1 MSSADQ
7 PAPAGAPLRAPV
19 VEFYIPATSSLQERR
34 PRTLKHGDTFGL
46 FDHYGN
52 IVPGE
57 GSPEGLYHKDM
68 RFLSGLQLLIND
80 RRPLLLSSI
89 VQDNNALLTA
99 DLTNPDFFDAAGGLD
114 LAKDTI
120 HIVRAKFIWGGCAY
134 ERLAVRNFDTRAHDI
149 RLTLLFQVDFVDLFE
164 VRGHRRRAR
173 GRISAAVHAEDTV
186 VFTYH
191 GLAGDLSHT
200 VVQFAPKPVLLEP
213 GEAAFQVSLQPYE
226 RASLFLAVQCDG
238 AASVPPEAERFFV
251 RLRAAR
257 RALRTATSRAA
268 AVATSNAILNEA
280 LCRSVADLYMLVT
293 DTPQGP
299 YPYAGIPWFCTA
311 FGRDGIITAL
321 QLLSIDP
328 VIAQGVLRFLAA
340 TQATD
345 HRPEADAEPGKI
357 LHETRQGEMARL
369 GEVPFGLYYGSVDAT
384 PLFVMLAG
392 MYYERTGDL
401 ETIRAIWPNIQAA
414 LRWIDEWGDADG
426 DGFVEYAAKSERGLS
441 NQGWKDFARLD
452 LPCRRPAGRGA
463 DRAVRGAE
471 LRVRGQAPRGPA
483 GERAWLRRAGRRA
496 ARRSGGAAGAL
507 RGRILVRRPLDVRAG
522 PRRGQ
527 AALPRALLQCR
538 PRPACRHRQ
547 PASRRPRRRRTDG
560 PAFLLG
566 LGHSHGGRR

>member
-7 PAPAGAPLRAPV
+7 PAPAGPLLRAPV
-19 VEFYIPATSSLQERR
+19 VEFYIPVTSSLQERR
-34 PRTLKHGDTFGL
+34 PRTLKHGDTFGV

-68 RFLSGLQLLIND
+68 RFLSSLQLLIND

-120 HIVRAKFIWGGCAY
+120 HIVRAKFIWAGCAY

-164 VRGHRRRAR
+164 VRGHRRRRR

-238 AASVPPEAERFFV
+238 DASVQPEAERFFV

-340 TQATD
+340 TQAKE

-414 LRWIDEWGDADG
+414 LQLDRRMGRRRRG
-426 DGFVEYAAKSERGLS
+426 RLCRVCRKERARPGQPGLE
-441 NQGWKDFARLD
+441 GLPRLD
-452 LPCRRPAGRGA
+452 LSCRRSAGRRA

-471 LRVRGQAPRGPA
+471 LRVRGQAPCGPA
-483 GERAWLRRAGRRA
+483 RDRA
-496 ARRSGGAAGAL
+496 
-507 RGRILVRRPLDVRAG
+507 
-522 PRRGQ
+522 
-527 AALPRALLQCR
+527 
-538 PRPACRHRQ
+538 
-547 PASRRPRRRRTDG
+547 RPRRRWPTRCAPKRRRCGSASRPRSGAPTSRCTRWPSTG
-560 PAFLLG
+560 PSSRVACAPPMPATRCFAASPARAARPASPTL
-566 LGHSHGGRR
+566 